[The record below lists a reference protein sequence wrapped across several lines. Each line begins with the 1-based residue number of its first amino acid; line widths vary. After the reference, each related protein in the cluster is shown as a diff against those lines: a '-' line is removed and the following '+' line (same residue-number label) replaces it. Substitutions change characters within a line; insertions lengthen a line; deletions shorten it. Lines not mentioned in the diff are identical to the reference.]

1 MKGDSRF
8 NSLITRVV
16 FFARSEEEK
25 MARKTDRDQK
35 KARAGGAASAKPRR
49 APAGKGGAAIGRTVG
64 LPFGGVAPR
73 KRKAKSS
80 DNKRIA
86 NKSPR

>member
-1 MKGDSRF
+1 
-8 NSLITRVV
+8 
-16 FFARSEEEK
+16 
-25 MARKTDRDQK
+25 MARKTGRDRK
-35 KARAGGAASAKPRR
+35 KARAAGAANAKPRR

-80 DNKRIA
+80 DNERTA
-86 NKSPR
+86 NKPPG